1 MNKLDALED
10 LLPGFQRFLTDLTTI
25 RLTSDLEAQVNQ
37 YNQSIQDYIEQ
48 HCTIPS
54 SPPPE
59 PPTAATNGIKKES
72 GDDFIAKQR
81 ELARSAHTTSADDS
95 YYNVRVGQQTTETD
109 NSASQGLRQW
119 WSRSFRVERTTFK
132 IDNFYEPP
140 TKLQTPPVPTTK
152 RPPIR
157 VIDDMEAYED
167 PDDFVPEKPVKAP
180 VKKYGVKSSTMP
192 HLSMPA
198 SSEPEA
204 TDSGG
209 TFISFN
215 SSSSS
220 QPQEEL
226 SDYEMMPDHM
236 NFRDEEDSWG
246 STDYEDYDEDE
257 IQRNQTVDVDANAN
271 AKKKKDK
278 FDIFKQQYEKDPK
291 VDHLGI
297 LYSQGKGKTISKKSF
312 GQWDKRYCLAK
323 DMHLLGYKNYDSK
336 KHALDMVLFGFDV
349 SFVGQEGKRKNVFS
363 LNHPNRGTELFSAE
377 SKEDADKWIE
387 VLKNYATMGNE
398 LVPSTGYVEKS
409 ETSTRTTSEDLTAK
423 VVGTVANFFKREKKG
438 KDMSPQLSIDDKGY
452 LSGYINV
459 MGAKYGESKWRKK
472 FITIEKGYLTCYTED
487 GDVSQFKFPLEGR
500 EMMLAGQKEAKR
512 KGSMKI
518 MKDGE
523 VLIYIEALNPLDMG
537 HLLKKFMEEMTQGQ
551 RKESTAQRGMVSDI
565 LKAFEKQGG
574 EGAADQPVV
583 DEFYDDVQLSPEPAS
598 PKTESSSIYQ
608 NFKIRPKHK
617 EDIPKEDIYDYAEYQ
632 NCVPVEEHLQV
643 PTGKK
648 VSAPSIYQN
657 FKVAVQQAG
666 KKKMPSSPKL
676 TKKDSEEAESKK
688 DKKAK
693 KKDKGKK
700 DKKSKE
706 KEEEIAKEEAKEEE
720 EEVARVEAA
729 KKIVKRQSVINKFEK
744 SDKKHLLD
752 VDRLEIERKEVE
764 GKKREV
770 TKRKID
776 LRSQKMESTDPKQKE
791 LIEGELKKA
800 QQSWSEC
807 SNRLAFINME
817 IERFTKG
824 GEANMRIEEKQ
835 QFRMSMVR
843 ELSFK
848 EPAFNRRSRDRLSLC
863 AMKSW
868 SLDTA
873 SAEMAKNGISESA
886 KKDSA
891 TISPGMEVMS
901 KSAGN
906 VQNKLKMFQQMNSK

>member
-81 ELARSAHTTSADDS
+81 ELARSAHTTSAVSKDDS

-574 EGAADQPVV
+574 EGAADQ
-583 DEFYDDVQLSPEPAS
+583 
-598 PKTESSSIYQ
+598 
-608 NFKIRPKHK
+608 
-617 EDIPKEDIYDYAEYQ
+617 
-632 NCVPVEEHLQV
+632 
-643 PTGKK
+643 
-648 VSAPSIYQN
+648 
-657 FKVAVQQAG
+657 AVQQAG

>member
-1 MNKLDALED
+1 MNKLDALEE

-81 ELARSAHTTSADDS
+81 ELARSAHTTSAVSKDDS

-109 NSASQGLRQW
+109 NSAS
-119 WSRSFRVERTTFK
+119 

-167 PDDFVPEKPVKAP
+167 PDDFVPEKPAP
-180 VKKYGVKSSTMP
+180 IKKYGVKSSTMP

-257 IQRNQTVDVDANAN
+257 IQRNQAVDVDANAN

-278 FDIFKQQYEKDPK
+278 FEIFKQQYEKDPK

-336 KHALDMVLFGFDV
+336 KPALDMVLFGFDV

-398 LVPSTGYVEKS
+398 LVPSTGYVEKDG
-409 ETSTRTTSEDLTAK
+409 TSTRTTSEDLTAK

-523 VLIYIEALNPLDMG
+523 VLIFIEALNPLDMG

-551 RKESTAQRGMVSDI
+551 RKESTTQRGMVSDI

-574 EGAADQPVV
+574 EGAADQPEVG
-583 DEFYDDVQLSPEPAS
+583 EFYDDVQLTPEPAA

-608 NFKIRPKHK
+608 NFKIRPNKNK
-617 EDIPKEDIYDYAEYQ
+617 EDTPKEDIYDYAEYQ

-648 VSAPSIYQN
+648 ISAPSIYQN

-676 TKKDSEEAESKK
+676 TKKDSEETESKK

-706 KEEEIAKEEAKEEE
+706 KEEEVAKEEAKEEE

-752 VDRLEIERKEVE
+752 VDRLEQERKEVE

-835 QFRMSMVR
+835 
-843 ELSFK
+843 
-848 EPAFNRRSRDRLSLC
+848 
-863 AMKSW
+863 
-868 SLDTA
+868 DTA

>member
-1 MNKLDALED
+1 MNKLDALEE

-81 ELARSAHTTSADDS
+81 ELARSAHTTSAVSKDDS

-109 NSASQGLRQW
+109 NSAS
-119 WSRSFRVERTTFK
+119 

-180 VKKYGVKSSTMP
+180 IKKYGVKSSTMP

-257 IQRNQTVDVDANAN
+257 IQRNQAVDVDANAN

-278 FDIFKQQYEKDPK
+278 FEIFKQQYEKDPK

-336 KHALDMVLFGFDV
+336 KPALDMVLFGFDV

-398 LVPSTGYVEKS
+398 LVPSTGYVEKDG
-409 ETSTRTTSEDLTAK
+409 TSTRTTSEDLTAK

-523 VLIYIEALNPLDMG
+523 VLIFIEALNPLDMG

-551 RKESTAQRGMVSDI
+551 RKESTTQRGMVSDI

-574 EGAADQPVV
+574 EGAADQ
-583 DEFYDDVQLSPEPAS
+583 
-598 PKTESSSIYQ
+598 
-608 NFKIRPKHK
+608 
-617 EDIPKEDIYDYAEYQ
+617 
-632 NCVPVEEHLQV
+632 
-643 PTGKK
+643 
-648 VSAPSIYQN
+648 
-657 FKVAVQQAG
+657 AVQQAG

-676 TKKDSEEAESKK
+676 TKKDSEETESKK

-706 KEEEIAKEEAKEEE
+706 KEEEVAKEEAKEEE

-752 VDRLEIERKEVE
+752 VDRLEQERKEVE

-835 QFRMSMVR
+835 
-843 ELSFK
+843 
-848 EPAFNRRSRDRLSLC
+848 
-863 AMKSW
+863 
-868 SLDTA
+868 DTA